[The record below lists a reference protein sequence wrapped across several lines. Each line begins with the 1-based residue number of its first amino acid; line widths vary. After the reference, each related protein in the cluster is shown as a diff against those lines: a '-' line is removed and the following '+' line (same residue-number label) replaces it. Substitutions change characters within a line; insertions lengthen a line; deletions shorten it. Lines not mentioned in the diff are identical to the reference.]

1 MLFLI
6 DGAAFVFIGLVVMVI
21 PSPQPALVR
30 PVDDVALPPFRETRR
45 LLASQFMG
53 NGLLALVLGLSAPGA
68 AAERAG
74 AIARIVTIA
83 IVLAINAGQLAAGH
97 WKRPP
102 LYGVTAMLSLIA
114 RGYVARLVS

>member
-1 MLFLI
+1 MLFLV
-6 DGAAFVFIGLVVMVI
+6 DGAAFVFIGLVVMAI

-53 NGLLALVLGLSAPGA
+53 NGLLALVLGLTAPGA

-102 LYGVTAMLSLIA
+102 LLAVTAMLSLVA
-114 RGYVARLVS
+114 LAYVARLVS